1 MTNIKLVV
9 FSCLI
14 SILSILALE
23 HAGFFHGSVYDCDS
37 ADFAEFPLD
46 VQEECVRILENE
58 LRDLIKEQMK
68 NNAEKS
74 FTQI

>member
-1 MTNIKLVV
+1 MTNIKLVM

-14 SILSILALE
+14 SILSIVALE
-23 HAGFFHGSVYDCDS
+23 RVGFFHGSVYDCDS

-46 VQEECVRILENE
+46 VQKECVRILENE

-68 NNAEKS
+68 KDAKKGI
-74 FTQI
+74 TQI

>member
-14 SILSILALE
+14 SILAVFALE
-23 HAGFFHGSVYDCDS
+23 RVGFFHGSVYDCDS
-37 ADFAEFPLD
+37 TNFAEFPLD

-58 LRDLIKEQMK
+58 LRDLIKEQMEK
-68 NNAEKS
+68 NAEKS

>member
-37 ADFAEFPLD
+37 TDFKQFPLD
-46 VQEECVRILENE
+46 VQEECVSILENE
-58 LRDLIKEQMK
+58 LRDLIKEQR
-68 NNAEKS
+68 EKDAKKR